1 MRSLANDL
9 LAEKESMLLLSS
21 EEWIV
26 LAFAFPKCFYPQKKI
41 IQIFKQL
48 LCKKKKSLNR
58 RLLRLS
64 HSPFKLPTPLQVQ
77 YKDR

>member
-1 MRSLANDL
+1 MAAMRSLADNL
-9 LAEKESMLLLSS
+9 LADKESILLLSS

-48 LCKKKKSLNR
+48 LLCKKKKG
-58 RLLRLS
+58 
-64 HSPFKLPTPLQVQ
+64 
-77 YKDR
+77 

>member
-1 MRSLANDL
+1 MAAMRSLANDL
-9 LAEKESMLLLSS
+9 LAERESILLLSS

-48 LCKKKKSLNR
+48 LLCKKKKKLKSKATA
-58 RLLRLS
+58 
-64 HSPFKLPTPLQVQ
+64 FKSQPL
-77 YKDR
+77 